1 MVFWNFSGIVRTMRA
16 ISVYAELEKNFDKYL
31 EHEWNGANLEKFI
44 VEFF

>member
-31 EHEWNGANLEKFI
+31 EHE
-44 VEFF
+44 